1 MGSILREHIRER
13 SIRAAEFT
21 LRQSFDISI
30 SDAMVT
36 TG

>member
-1 MGSILREHIRER
+1 LKEHIRDK

-30 SDAMVT
+30 SDAIVT